1 MATDYGE
8 PASYLTLKEGCD
20 VVSSDGER
28 VGTVQHVLAEEEE
41 DIFDGIVID
50 TELGAGGLQF
60 VDAPQVAECFE
71 RAVQLKLPASEVAGL
86 PKPAPNP
93 AAVEHHGVEDSESAL
108 QAKLH
113 RAWDLISGKT

>member
-1 MATDYGE
+1 MADYGA

-20 VVSSDGER
+20 VVSSDGQR
-28 VGTVQHVLAEEEE
+28 VGTLQHVLADEED

-50 TELGAGGLQF
+50 SELGPGGLHF
-60 VDAPQVAECFE
+60 VDAPQVSECFE
-71 RAVQLKLPASEVAGL
+71 RAVQLKLSASEVPEL

-93 AAVEHHGVEDSESAL
+93 AAMEHHGVEDSESGL

-113 RAWDLISGKT
+113 RAWDKISGNT